1 MRSPIRPSLRGAIL
15 LLSAATFAACTDVS
29 APARPLMPVGM
40 AKQGG
45 ISGGGG
51 GGGGG
56 ISGVS
61 ILPTT
66 PPAPDILLRESFGPG
81 PDMLRPAG
89 GKGEAKSTFTNTTL
103 GGFWVEYPGTKNNAW
118 ITPPETGQTWKLCAG
133 GDNTSTEN
141 PWELPSPLQTTQSG
155 CVASI
160 WTDAITTFP
169 TALMPIGFALP
180 ADGYEVSMEGYPA
193 PIPEGYVAI
202 GFTNSGATASNL
214 TSSGALWLRVT
225 DPTRSTFG
233 IPLHYELRSGS
244 LATGQLLAS
253 GDAGYRGWMHMAIRV
268 SPAAGTVTVKFADA
282 EPVTVPFTLPTPK
295 YLAFEGIGILD
306 DLVLR
311 K

>member
-1 MRSPIRPSLRGAIL
+1 MLGNKIL
-15 LLSAATFAACTDVS
+15 PVVLAGVAVVGAACGDISTPVLPL
-29 APARPLMPVGM
+29 APGSSLHS
-40 AKQGG
+40 GG
-45 ISGGGG
+45 SGSGGGG

-56 ISGVS
+56 TKIDGTN
-61 ILPTT
+61 ILPTAA
-66 PPAPDILLRESFGPG
+66 PAPGILVRESFGPG
-81 PDMLRPAG
+81 PDMLRPTG
-89 GKGEAKSTFTNTTL
+89 GKGEAKPAYAGTTL
-103 GGFWVEYPGTKNNAW
+103 GGFWAEYPGSKNAAW

-133 GDNTSTEN
+133 GDNTGTEN

-169 TALMPIGFALP
+169 TALLPVTFALP
-180 ADGYEVSMEGYPA
+180 SDSYELSMEGYPA

-202 GFTNSGATASNL
+202 GFTSSGVTSSNL

-225 DPTRSTFG
+225 DPTRSMYG
-233 IPLHYELRSGS
+233 IPLHYELRAGS
-244 LATGQLLAS
+244 LASGQLLAS

-268 SPAAGTVTVKFADA
+268 SPAAGTVTVTFADA
-282 EPVTVPFTLPTPK
+282 ESVTVPFTMPAPK

-306 DLVLR
+306 NLVLR

>member
-1 MRSPIRPSLRGAIL
+1 MVAEEGAVVAGAA
-15 LLSAATFAACTDVS
+15 SAACRSCPRRPPRPTSSS
-29 APARPLMPVGM
+29 ASP
-40 AKQGG
+40 
-45 ISGGGG
+45 SD
-51 GGGGG
+51 
-56 ISGVS
+56 
-61 ILPTT
+61 
-66 PPAPDILLRESFGPG
+66 PAPTCCVPR
-81 PDMLRPAG
+81 G

-141 PWELPSPLQTTQSG
+141 PWELPSPLQATQPG

-180 ADGYEVSMEGYPA
+180 ADSYELSMEGYPA

-233 IPLHYELRSGS
+233 IPLHYELRAGS
-244 LATGQLLAS
+244 LASGQLLAS

-282 EPVTVPFTLPTPK
+282 DAVTVPFTLPTPK
-295 YLAFEGIGILD
+295 YVALEGIGIVD